1 MATTTAERVIQATP
15 DYHALNA
22 MLNLYD
28 REGHIQFGKDHEA
41 VEAFIATH
49 VRPNSMTFASQ
60 NERLDYLVKEGY
72 YEERVLA
79 RYDRAFVETLFGRT

>member
-28 REGHIQFGKDHEA
+28 REGRIQFEKDREA
-41 VEAFIATH
+41 VDAFLPPTCGPTA
-49 VRPNSMTFASQ
+49 
-60 NERLDYLVKEGY
+60 
-72 YEERVLA
+72 
-79 RYDRAFVETLFGRT
+79 

>member
-1 MATTTAERVIQATP
+1 MQATP

-28 REGHIQFGKDHEA
+28 REGRIQFGKDHDA
-41 VEAFIATH
+41 VDAFFAAH

-60 NERLDYLVKEGY
+60 NARLD
-72 YEERVLA
+72 
-79 RYDRAFVETLFGRT
+79 

>member
-28 REGHIQFGKDHEA
+28 REGRIQFGKDREA
-41 VEAFIATH
+41 VDAFFAAH
-49 VRPNSMTFASQ
+49 VRPNSVVFGSQ
-60 NERLDYLVKEGY
+60 QERLDWLVKEGY
-72 YEERVLA
+72 YEERVLT
-79 RYDRAFVETLFGRT
+79 RYDRAFAVA

>member
-28 REGHIQFGKDHEA
+28 REGRIQFGKDREA
-41 VEAFIATH
+41 VDAFLPLTYAPT
-49 VRPNSMTFASQ
+49 ASS
-60 NERLDYLVKEGY
+60 
-72 YEERVLA
+72 LA
-79 RYDRAFVETLFGRT
+79 ASRNVSTGW

>member
-28 REGHIQFGKDHEA
+28 REGRIQFGKDREA
-41 VEAFIATH
+41 VEAFR
-49 VRPNSMTFASQ
+49 RP
-60 NERLDYLVKEGY
+60 
-72 YEERVLA
+72 
-79 RYDRAFVETLFGRT
+79 RAAQQRDVFKPE

>member
-28 REGHIQFGKDHEA
+28 REGRIQFEKDREA
-41 VEAFIATH
+41 VDAIFAAH
-49 VRPNSMTFASQ
+49 VRPNSVTFASQ
-60 NERLDYLVKEGY
+60 NERSPATIAPLW
-72 YEERVLA
+72 
-79 RYDRAFVETLFGRT
+79 

>member
-28 REGHIQFGKDHEA
+28 REGRIQFDKDREA
-41 VEAFIATH
+41 VDAFLPLMCART
-49 VRPNSMTFASQ
+49 ASF
-60 NERLDYLVKEGY
+60 
-72 YEERVLA
+72 LA
-79 RYDRAFVETLFGRT
+79 ASRNVSTGW

>member
-28 REGHIQFGKDHEA
+28 REGRIQFGKDREA
-41 VEAFIATH
+41 VDAFLPLMYART
-49 VRPNSMTFASQ
+49 ASP
-60 NERLDYLVKEGY
+60 
-72 YEERVLA
+72 LA
-79 RYDRAFVETLFGRT
+79 ASRNVSTGW